1 MAIKIPKLN
10 LDEDQKKQLFQT
22 ATQLAGNIA
31 NRPRKP
37 LTDIQQQCGKRPL
50 IRGTKLNQYNAC
62 VAKAN
67 APILQNKNAQNNGVG
82 NMSKATKNGLIIG
95 GSILGIII
103 IFVVVKKLNNKSKN
117 K

>member
-1 MAIKIPKLN
+1 MAVKIPKLD
-10 LDEDQKKQLFQT
+10 LDENQKKQLFQT
-22 ATQLAGNIA
+22 ATQLAGSIA

-50 IRGTKLNQYNAC
+50 FKGTKLNQYNAC

-67 APILQNKNAQNNGVG
+67 TPIVQSTNSQNSGVKS
-82 NMSKATKNGLIIG
+82 MSKANKNGLIIG

-103 IFVVVKKLNNKSKN
+103 IFVVIKKLNNKSKN